1 MKSGTLTKP
10 SESLYDDDQLFWMSL
25 GILGRGERVFLLKS
39 ITEAQRKLGH
49 YKAGSCF
56 HHNSSFVL
64 WILVKFGTYEKLFSR
79 GIQRHRLQEIWRRT
93 RRGRRVLPEINSRSR
108 SRILVPSF
116 LGT

>member
-10 SESLYDDDQLFWMSL
+10 SGSLYDDEQLFWMSL

-49 YKAGSCF
+49 YNAGSCF
-56 HHNSSFVL
+56 HHNSSAVL
-64 WILVKFGTYEKLFSR
+64 WILVIFGTYETLFSG

-93 RRGRRVLPEINSRSR
+93 RSVRRELAEVSSAGEIRQ
-108 SRILVPSF
+108 V
-116 LGT
+116 GAC

>member
-10 SESLYDDDQLFWMSL
+10 SGSLYDDEQLFWMSL

-56 HHNSSFVL
+56 HHNSSSVL
-64 WILVKFGTYEKLFSR
+64 WILVKFGTYESYFQGASNATGYKRFGEELAEDVGYYRKL
-79 GIQRHRLQEIWRRT
+79 T
-93 RRGRRVLPEINSRSR
+93 RRSR
-108 SRILVPSF
+108 SRILGPSL